1 MTLIFPRLREFLML
15 TFLLLVGASNTLA
28 KPAYTPR
35 GDCAGLPRI
44 VVVTPAG
51 FCLGLLAEGFAF
63 PRGIQPLANGDL
75 VLVDMGG
82 WMEDGGS
89 VWLLEKISTGYRRR
103 QLFAHIDRPS
113 GIALGPDGLVYI
125 GAVKRIFRFD
135 PGAAR
140 PVAVDVIGGRS
151 VVTPLPG
158 IGRHLLTAMIFD
170 RRGDLF
176 VNVGSGTDHCEHAD
190 GSPPDNKAVCPET
203 TGAEPLGVIR
213 KYSMQWPVGTVL
225 GWENFARGLRNS
237 MALAF
242 HPMTGELWQGENGR
256 DAINLAI
263 PGMKD
268 DEELPHD
275 ALNRIV
281 RGTDYGWPYC
291 YDNNLANPEYP
302 GRDCR
307 GFRTPTL
314 LLPAHAAP
322 LGMTFYTGRL
332 FPAAFAHSLIIGFHG
347 YRQHGHRLVA
357 LLADKS
363 GAPLGKM
370 VELVTGWDA
379 KAGQPM
385 GAPVAVVVGADG
397 AIYLTEDHN
406 GTVLR
411 LSYVG
416 P

>member
-1 MTLIFPRLREFLML
+1 MTLTFARLRDFLVL
-15 TFLLLVGASNTLA
+15 TFLMFVGAGNVLA
-28 KPAYTPR
+28 KSAYTPQ
-35 GDCAGLPRI
+35 GDCAGLPRL

-75 VLVDMGG
+75 VLIDMGG
-82 WMEDGGS
+82 WMHDGGS
-89 VWLLEKISTGYRRR
+89 VWLLQKGPTGYRRR
-103 QLFAHIDRPS
+103 QLFAHVDRPN
-113 GIALGPDGLVYI
+113 GIALGPDGLVYV

-135 PGAAR
+135 PRAAV
-140 PVAVDVIGGRS
+140 PIAVDVIGGRS
-151 VVTPLPG
+151 AVAPLPG
-158 IGRHLLTAMIFD
+158 IGRHLLTAMLFD
-170 RRGDLF
+170 QRGDLF

-190 GSPPDNKAVCPET
+190 GSPPDSKTPCPGSS
-203 TGAEPLGVIR
+203 GAEPLAVIR
-213 KYSMQWPVGTVL
+213 KYTMQWPGGAVL
-225 GWENFARGLRNS
+225 RWENFARGLRNS

-242 HPMTGELWQGENGR
+242 QPVTGELWQGENGR

-275 ALNRIV
+275 ELNRIV
-281 RGTDYGWPYC
+281 RGADYGWPYC
-291 YDNNLANPEYP
+291 YDNNRTSPEYP

-307 GFRTPTL
+307 GFRAPAS

-322 LGMTFYTGRL
+322 LGMTFYTGRG
-332 FPAAFAHSLIIGFHG
+332 FPASFAQSLIIGFHG

-357 LLADKS
+357 LLSDKT

-370 VELVTGWDA
+370 VELISGWGA
-379 KAGQPM
+379 KAGQAM
-385 GAPVAVVVGADG
+385 GAPVAVVVGGDG
-397 AIYLTEDHN
+397 AIHLTEDRN

-411 LSYVG
+411 LAYVG
-416 P
+416 Q